1 MKKYLIAPIAS
12 AIAIIGFFSPWMSC
26 GMMTYSG
33 IDLASGNMG
42 GDMGA
47 MGGAS
52 AGSESGGDALL
63 FAIPLAALAIIGLY
77 FLFKNKARL
86 ASAMVPTII
95 IAVLAVFVL
104 GLKYIDVQN
113 LKSEFNKDLGG
124 LNSLSADSASSGT
137 SGEFGAMMGNMISI
151 KWGYW
156 LTALGFLLSIYGA
169 MQYRDLPKTP
179 EDITTP
185 GTLME
190 SEPPGEVVSSE
201 PPPDA
206 SMTEDKGMG

>member
-1 MKKYLIAPIAS
+1 
-12 AIAIIGFFSPWMSC
+12 
-26 GMMTYSG
+26 MMTFTG

-42 GDMGA
+42 GDMGG
-47 MGGAS
+47 MGDLGGTS
-52 AGSESGGDALL
+52 TGSESGGDLLL
-63 FAIPLAALAIIGLY
+63 FAIPLAAVLIIGLY

-95 IAVLAVFVL
+95 IAALAIFVL

-113 LKSEFNKDLGG
+113 LKSEFNKEMGG
-124 LNSLSADSASSGT
+124 LNSLSADSTSSGT

-169 MQYRDLPKTP
+169 MQYRDLPKRP
-179 EDITTP
+179 EDVMHP
-185 GTLME
+185 GTAME
-190 SEPPGEVVSSE
+190 AEPPGEVVSSE